1 MVASPDMDAIE
12 MLLTQHAEAEAL
24 FDKLDHESDEAD
36 WHDMLGRLVDRLT
49 MHAKLEEEIFY
60 PAVAELREGRELA
73 AHARD
78 EHATITRQL
87 ETLRNPHA
95 RKADLAPTLAE
106 LRRTVQRHVAEEE
119 RETMPQARRLGAG
132 CLRDLGRKMEARIQ
146 VGEVEYQKIAGT
158 RA

>member
-1 MVASPDMDAIE
+1 

-24 FDKLDHESDEAD
+24 FEKLDHETNDAD

-60 PAVAELREGRELA
+60 PAVADLLEGRQLTE
-73 AHARD
+73 HARD
-78 EHATITRQL
+78 EHAKIERQL
-87 ETLRNPHA
+87 EALRDPHA
-95 RKADLAPTLAE
+95 EKADLSDALAE
-106 LRRTVQRHVAEEE
+106 LRRTVQHHVAEEE
-119 RETMPQARRLGAG
+119 AEMMPQARRLGAG

-146 VGEVEYQKIAGT
+146 VGDVEYQKVAGA